1 LGNYLKSF
9 ILQLPK
15 IEGKNLESF
24 KKLEEKFSYEDLLLF
39 RELGQ
44 AEIDMEM
51 ETNQE
56 YVAFQEKKKKKKSIF
71 NFGTLGKKNVPV
83 IEPDFF
89 PISEK
94 EKFGLYQKV
103 ISKKSDEIFSELK
116 IPEDVLSFILIFDS
130 M

>member
-1 LGNYLKSF
+1 MLR
-9 ILQLPK
+9 
-15 IEGKNLESF
+15 
-24 KKLEEKFSYEDLLLF
+24 F

-44 AEIDMEM
+44 AEIEMEM
-51 ETNQE
+51 DTNQE

-71 NFGTLGKKNVPV
+71 NFGLGKKNVPV

-103 ISKKSDEIFSELK
+103 ISKKSEEIFSELK
-116 IPEDVLSFILIFDS
+116 IPEDVIENFFNFY
-130 M
+130 